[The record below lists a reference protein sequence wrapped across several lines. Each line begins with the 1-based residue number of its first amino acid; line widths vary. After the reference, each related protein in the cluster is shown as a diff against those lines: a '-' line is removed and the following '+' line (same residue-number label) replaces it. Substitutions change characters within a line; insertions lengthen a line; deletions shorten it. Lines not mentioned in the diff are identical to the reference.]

1 MVDIAALGVA
11 LLTVLAV
18 MIRKTSAGV
27 GILQGATAMSQ
38 GNSQSRAIMGQ
49 AERNRIMA
57 EQDAKDS
64 AIIGARESEQA
75 AWKVRDALGSQRVGI
90 AANGVEL
97 SGSALDMMLETA
109 QMGGAEQSA
118 IAQNTARNVWAIQ
131 ANAANA
137 YNDAKQ
143 QAWSAKA
150 QGRTAMATALG
161 GAALGIAQNRK
172 GKSAPATGVNIGNG
186 KGWGSGNGSV
196 GIGYGWGQ

>member
-1 MVDIAALGVA
+1 MCDPVTAM
-11 LLTVLAV
+11 T
-18 MIRKTSAGV
+18 AGI
-27 GILQGATAMSQ
+27 GILQGATANAQ
-38 GNSQSRAIMGQ
+38 GNEQKRAIMGQ
-49 AERNRIMA
+49 AERNRVLA

-109 QMGGAEQSA
+109 MMGGAEQSA